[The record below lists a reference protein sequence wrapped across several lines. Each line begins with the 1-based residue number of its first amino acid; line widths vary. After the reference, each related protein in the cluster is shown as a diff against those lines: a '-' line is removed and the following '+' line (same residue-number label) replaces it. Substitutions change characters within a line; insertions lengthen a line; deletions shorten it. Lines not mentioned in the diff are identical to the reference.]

1 MDTIKASKICDQG
14 VVRDARNDAL
24 WLTKRHLEGFRAQ
37 KQYVL
42 NLEQD
47 ISDRYETTNK
57 MVATYDEHIGHSSV
71 EILHPGAKLA
81 VDEVHQEQRVEL
93 TKAKR
98 IVERLEKAIKEL
110 PNSEKV
116 ILQKR
121 YIDPLQTPWAC
132 IAVEVGYDVS
142 NCYIHHNHGLRSVAI
157 NLCGIEEVL
166 KAEQAKN
173 EKRKARRLMG

>member
-1 MDTIKASKICDQG
+1 MDIIKAAEICNQS
-14 VVRDARNDAL
+14 VSRDARNDAL

-42 NLEQD
+42 NLEED
-47 ISDRYETTNK
+47 IIDRYETTNK

-71 EILHPGAKLA
+71 EILHPGATLA
-81 VDEVHQEQRVEL
+81 ENEEHQEQRKEL
-93 TKAKR
+93 TKAKH
-98 IVERLEKAIKEL
+98 IVERLEKAIGDL
-110 PNSEKV
+110 PISEKV

-121 YIDPLQTPWAC
+121 YIDPAQTPWAT
-132 IAVEVGYDVS
+132 IAAEVGYDVS

-173 EKRKARRLMG
+173 EKRKARGLMG